1 MKIILLTTKLNFKT
15 GGGSVTDIHLKAK
28 GLAELG
34 HDVSVVT
41 TRSAANTIDEKL
53 PYAVYEE
60 NIDAD
65 NFIKLQY
72 GAYKL
77 IKKYEAKAEVFY
89 IDFNFLYGGG
99 AYKLFGGKKFLAV
112 FFNMRL
118 NCWHDPEVKMENFF
132 ARAKRKSRFFLEY
145 TIGNLLVNKIEAF
158 IYNTPMLADIYYDF
172 GYKKEKG
179 HIVED
184 MVNTSEIIKERQI
197 SPETI
202 KAKQTGQDKIII
214 YCSGRLLK
222 EKGFDLVIQA
232 VGLLKNKDK
241 FQVIIGGT
249 GPDEERLR
257 KMTQDLNLEKYIIFP
272 GWLEKEKMHENLS
285 KSHIFVFPKWW
296 VEYGSVVLTEAM
308 SMGLPCLV
316 PSGGALEWLSAG
328 ASLPFQSDNY
338 KDLAEKIEQLGASA
352 DLRIELALGGLKRA
366 EELDYKKLVVK
377 LEKAI
382 KSAVNN
388 KIIIQG

>member
-41 TRSAANTIDEKL
+41 TRSAANTIEGKL

-60 NIDAD
+60 NINDN

-77 IKKYEAKAEVFY
+77 IKKYEARVDVFY

-99 AYKLFGGKKFLAV
+99 VYKLLGGKKPLAV

-118 NCWHDPEVKMENFF
+118 NCWRDPEVKIENFF

-184 MVNTSEIIKERQI
+184 MVNTLDIIKERRVNQ
-197 SPETI
+197 ETI
-202 KAKQTGQDKIII
+202 KAKQSNEDKITI

-232 VGLLKNKDK
+232 FNMLKDK
-241 FQVIIGGT
+241 DKCQVIIGGI

-257 KMTQDLNLEKYIIFP
+257 KMTQDLNLEKYINFP

-285 KSHIFVFPKWW
+285 KSHIFIFPRWW

-308 SMGLPCLV
+308 SMGLPCIV
-316 PSGGALEWLSAG
+316 PAGGALAWLSAG
-328 ASLPFQSDNY
+328 GSLPFQPDNY
-338 KDLAEKIEQLGASA
+338 YDLAEKIEQLGASA
-352 DLRIELALGGLKRA
+352 DLRIELAFGGLKRA
-366 EELDYKKLVVK
+366 EELDYKKLVIK